1 MGGVIVAVL
10 SFVLLIFLF
19 ANLVLYPRLALNIWV
34 ILPDL
39 IHPRAGILDT
49 SHYSGSVVVL
59 S

>member
-10 SFVLLIFLF
+10 SFVLLIFVF
-19 ANLVLYPRLALNIWV
+19 ANLVLYPRVDLNTWV
-34 ILPDL
+34 ILPGL

-49 SHYSGSVVVL
+49 SHYSGSGVVL